1 MVRSIAATSPQINK
15 FMKPIRVIVVVLILA
30 VAALG
35 AWKLLG
41 TSKPA
46 TAAAEAG
53 HGAKEK
59 DEHGHGGEDEHAA
72 EGRVEL
78 TAKQIENARM
88 VIEEA
93 GAAKLQLGLTLYG
106 RIEPNQDRLAR
117 IAARYPGIVREA
129 RKRLGDKVEKDE
141 VLAVIESNE
150 SLQPYDVTSRIAGT
164 VTAKNI
170 TVGEFVTESRSLYT
184 VADLSTVWVDLNVY
198 RQDFDKLREGQTVL
212 INAGEGI
219 GTVEGQIS
227 YLSPFGAENTQSLL
241 ARAVVPNEKGLLRPG
256 LFVTARVIT
265 EEVEVDVAVK
275 PEAVQTL
282 EEREVVFVQEGDSFE
297 ARPVKLGRRTDE
309 WVEVTS
315 GILPGESYVAKN
327 SFMLKAEIGKGA
339 AEHAH

>member
-1 MVRSIAATSPQINK
+1 
-15 FMKPIRVIVVVLILA
+15 MKPIRVIVVVLILA
-30 VAALG
+30 VAALAG
-35 AWKLLG
+35 WKLFG
-41 TSKPA
+41 PSKPA
-46 TAAAEAG
+46 AASKAAEGAEKTQDEHG
-53 HGAKEK
+53 HAEK
-59 DEHGHGGEDEHAA
+59 DEHGA

-93 GAAKLQLGLTLYG
+93 GAAKLRRGLALYG

-117 IAARYPGIVREA
+117 MAPRYPGIVREA

-141 VLAVIESNE
+141 VLAVVESNE

-170 TVGEFVTESRSLYT
+170 TVGEFVTESRTLYT
-184 VADLSTVWVDLNVY
+184 VADLGTVWVDLNVY
-198 RQDFDKLREGQTVL
+198 RQDFDELREGQTVL

-219 GTVEGQIS
+219 STIEGQIS

-256 LFVTARVIT
+256 LFVTAQVIT
-265 EEVEVDVAVK
+265 EETEVDVAVK

-282 EEREVVFVQEGDSFE
+282 EERDVVFVKEGDSFE
-297 ARPVKLGRRTDE
+297 PRPVKLGRRTDE
-309 WVEVTS
+309 WVEITS
-315 GILPGESYVAKN
+315 GLLPGEPYVAKN
-327 SFMLKAEIGKGA
+327 SFMLKAEVGKGA